1 MSEKDTTLAT
11 IHKLIDEQMEAL
23 RGKLTAAEAERYAK
37 RNRQIEELLER
48 ISQNHFE
55 TK

>member
-1 MSEKDTTLAT
+1 MSEKDTILTT
-11 IHKLIDEQMEAL
+11 IHKLIDEQMETL
-23 RGKLTAAEAERYAK
+23 KGKLTAVDAEQYVK

-55 TK
+55 VK